1 MAERKERQKGGGIMR
16 WMATKAFYPLV
27 IALAFTLS
35 YALAD
40 SMGPLGSVLGLGI
53 GFLIGWAGSKWFVPR
68 YRNDNEETTGSQG

>member
-1 MAERKERQKGGGIMR
+1 MAENDKKSAGGGVLH
-16 WMATKAFYPLV
+16 WLATKAFYPLV

-35 YALAD
+35 YALAE

-68 YRNDNEETTGSQG
+68 YRDGQKSDV